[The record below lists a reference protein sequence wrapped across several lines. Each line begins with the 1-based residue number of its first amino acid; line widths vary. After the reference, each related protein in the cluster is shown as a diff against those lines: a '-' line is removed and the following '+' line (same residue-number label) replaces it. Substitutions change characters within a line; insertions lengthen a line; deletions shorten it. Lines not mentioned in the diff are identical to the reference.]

1 MSDSNP
7 RRYKPEQK
15 RFKSSHSRQSLMLSF
30 HRQDH
35 NKNFPSFQKPKILG
49 DFSVDGS
56 RRYCCDRS
64 QLKFFDGKRFKNVS
78 TGKFEKVEWDMNTG
92 MSKVIRKSPDCKK
105 ENIDHMLRYE
115 IIWILSN
122 KSLFRQPKSARF
134 DFLPVDFVCFRGLLV
149 ALMTTLYEN
158 SNDWEVWAIKFRGTI
173 YLCAKETQL
182 KKVRLI

>member
-49 DFSVDGS
+49 GFSVDGS

-92 MSKVIRKSPDCKK
+92 MSKVIRKSPACKE

-122 KSLFRQPKSARF
+122 KSLFRP
-134 DFLPVDFVCFRGLLV
+134 DFFLLV
-149 ALMTTLYEN
+149 
-158 SNDWEVWAIKFRGTI
+158 
-173 YLCAKETQL
+173 
-182 KKVRLI
+182 